1 MWIFVNCMNF
11 LLLDALFGEVIEEGK
26 VLYVDLFIYFF
37 FSQMG
42 YWVLLKTLMFWHL
55 GVCSKCGAIFTF
67 GCYFQD
73 LRFED

>member
-1 MWIFVNCMNF
+1 MYELFV
-11 LLLDALFGEVIEEGK
+11 LDALFGEVIEEGK
-26 VLYVDLFIYFF
+26 VLYVDFF
-37 FSQMG
+37 FLSQMG

-55 GVCSKCGAIFTF
+55 GVCLKCGAIFTF